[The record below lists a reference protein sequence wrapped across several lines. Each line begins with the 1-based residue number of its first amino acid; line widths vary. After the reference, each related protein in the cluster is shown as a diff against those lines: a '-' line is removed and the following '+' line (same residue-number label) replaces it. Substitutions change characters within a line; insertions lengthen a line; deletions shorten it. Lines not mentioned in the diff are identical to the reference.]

1 LYPGEEISKT
11 EFIRR
16 FSGTMMITSMADK
29 QNIANVCIGK
39 GFVMERSPKEGEKF
53 GQGVSKVVKLPPEPT
68 EDDHEKEQGE
78 LF

>member
-1 LYPGEEISKT
+1 MREL
-11 EFIRR
+11 
-16 FSGTMMITSMADK
+16 GTLKMITSMADK